1 MFLDTLQVG
10 LTGLAS
16 SGGLNTTFSV
26 VLAAIVHSGVV
37 RKEIKS
43 QVQKVTDSID
53 GVADALKKELTTQG
67 GRISNIEQG
76 VVKLSERVGVLEQ
89 KEIK

>member
-1 MFLDTLQVG
+1 MFLDLLQSGFNSV
-10 LTGLAS
+10 AS

-53 GVADALKKELTTQG
+53 GVADALKKELNSQG
-67 GRISNIEQG
+67 SRINNIEQG
-76 VVKLSERVGVLEQ
+76 VVKLTSRVDLLEQ